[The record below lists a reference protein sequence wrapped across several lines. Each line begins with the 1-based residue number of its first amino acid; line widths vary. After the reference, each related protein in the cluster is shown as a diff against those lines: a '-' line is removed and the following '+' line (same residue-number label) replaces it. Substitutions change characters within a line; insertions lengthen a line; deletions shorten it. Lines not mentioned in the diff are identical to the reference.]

1 MANKKE
7 NLICDLDG
15 TLADYSHGW
24 IGPTKIGNPLDG
36 AKEALDLL
44 HKHFRIIIFSVR
56 NESKPGHEAIVE
68 WLKKYKMPY
77 DAITSIKPAGLLIDD
92 NCITFGGNWKQ
103 TILDI
108 ANFNNWQKYSPLG

>member
-15 TLADYSHGW
+15 TLADCSHGW

-68 WLKKYKMPY
+68 WLKNTNSKMRSEERRVGKECERLCRSRWSPY
-77 DAITSIKPAGLLIDD
+77 H
-92 NCITFGGNWKQ
+92 
-103 TILDI
+103 
-108 ANFNNWQKYSPLG
+108 